1 MSAISISYQAN
12 AALQPLAAERGQA
25 GQLHGLAALHL
36 IALSRQHLAAS
47 VQWQQQYE
55 CFWLQQA
62 SSNDQPDL
70 SAAAQLLRHG
80 CLCQYL
86 IVITVCSWTAGW
98 TVQSVKDQIQNW
110 IAAAAAAAAAAVAA
124 AAAMFECQS
133 GMSPCCNAGHQ
144 TQPDWGRG
152 YFQVLMRAALL

>member
-1 MSAISISYQAN
+1 MRCTCMMAGMAYLSIDMLPHRLAIWSTCTHMCGMSAISISYQAN

-86 IVITVCSWTAGW
+86 IVITVCSWTAG
-98 TVQSVKDQIQNW
+98 
-110 IAAAAAAAAAAVAA
+110 
-124 AAAMFECQS
+124 
-133 GMSPCCNAGHQ
+133 
-144 TQPDWGRG
+144 
-152 YFQVLMRAALL
+152 